1 MAAAAILDF
10 QNLKFVT
17 FGTVKRVELRNRA
30 TFCRNR
36 CNRGRDI
43 AIFPF
48 FKMVAAA
55 ILDFKNF
62 KFLTVVTVKKVEL
75 HQCV

>member
-1 MAAAAILDF
+1 MAAAAMLDF
-10 QNLKFVT
+10 KNSKFLTAEKVN
-17 FGTVKRVELRNRA
+17 KVEVHQCTNFRRNRLNCSQD
-30 TFCRNR
+30 TV
-36 CNRGRDI
+36 
-43 AIFPF
+43 IFPF